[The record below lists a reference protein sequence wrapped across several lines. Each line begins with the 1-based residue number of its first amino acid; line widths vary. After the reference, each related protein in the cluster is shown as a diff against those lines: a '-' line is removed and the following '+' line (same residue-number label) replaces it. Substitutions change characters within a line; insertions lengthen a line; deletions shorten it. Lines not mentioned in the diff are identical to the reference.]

1 MRDGSPA
8 FAPVNLFEDKR
19 RPVRLDPPHPSF
31 RRAVAPLVAPCLLAM
46 ALLPALALAQEAV
59 VVPPVEVEA
68 TADRKDAVAA
78 TQRITTPAD
87 LEAPN
92 GPAQAVDRTPGA
104 HVRQAGGPGQA
115 ASLSVR
121 GADPQGTLATLDGVP
136 LNSPFL
142 GGADLAALSLL
153 PLDALE
159 LQRGGASARNGT
171 DAVGGVL
178 RAVIPDP
185 LDGPFLRASTLFG
198 SFGTHRLKAA
208 AGGTSGRFG
217 GMASA
222 GILTSTGDYTFRDAN
237 GRTRQRD
244 HNASLAVE
252 GLARAGFEPAPG
264 HRWGLLLEGLREE
277 RDVPGLEQFPS
288 TTARQR
294 NDRLIARLSYE
305 GPRLFGRGGSSAVR
319 AWVRRLGFAFADAA
333 PPMGPAVDTRLVAW
347 GLGGE
352 AEAEV
357 APWDLA
363 SLSAGASF
371 TWDRGD
377 VQRKSQASYE
387 PRRTTAAGRVGS
399 RVGRP
404 GGWWGIEADV
414 RVEWDEGFGVRALPR
429 AGAFLRPFGPFR
441 ITANVARAFRLPTL
455 EELYFDAGYVQG
467 NPDLQPEDALTW
479 DAGIEATGAG
489 WSIKAAYFEN
499 RARNLVVFLPRSA
512 FLVRAENSGGATMR
526 GVETSAEGR
535 WRWLSARASYTFL
548 HARTTDTGKPLPGRP
563 EHRVAGEAAVEV
575 GPLRVAILPS
585 WQSAFTLDRYGSLSE
600 AGRFRL
606 DARVELRPA
615 RGVALALDGM
625 NLTNDRDAV
634 DFLQSPLPG
643 WSLYGSIR
651 LDL

>member
-1 MRDGSPA
+1 M
-8 FAPVNLFEDKR
+8 
-19 RPVRLDPPHPSF
+19 
-31 RRAVAPLVAPCLLAM
+31 
-46 ALLPALALAQEAV
+46 
-59 VVPPVEVEA
+59 VPPVEVEA
-68 TADRKDAVAA
+68 TADRKDGA
-78 TQRITTPAD
+78 TATTRITTPAD
-87 LEAPN
+87 LEAPG
-92 GPAQAVDRTPGA
+92 GPAAAVDRTPAA

-142 GGADLAALSLL
+142 GGADLAALSLM

-159 LQRGGASARNGT
+159 LQRGGASARHGT

-185 LDGPFLRASTLFG
+185 LDGPLYRASYLFG

-208 AGGTSGRFG
+208 AGDSTGTFG
-217 GMASA
+217 ALASA
-222 GILTSTGDYTFRDAN
+222 GILASAGDYAFTDAN
-237 GRTRQRD
+237 GHARQRQ

-252 GLARAGFEPAPG
+252 GLARAGYEPAPG
-264 HRWGLLLEGLREE
+264 HRLGLLLEGLREDRE
-277 RDVPGLEQFPS
+277 VPGLEQYPS
-288 TTARQR
+288 TSAHQR
-294 NDRLIARLSYE
+294 NDRFIARLSYE
-305 GPRLFGRGGSSAVR
+305 GPRLFGNAGALDAPEAASSPARVSSTNPSPAPARSGGTAVR
-319 AWVRRLGFAFADAA
+319 AWVRRLGFAYGDAT

-347 GLGGE
+347 GVGGE

-357 APWDLA
+357 APWDVA
-363 SLSAGASF
+363 SLSAGVAA

-377 VQRKSQASYE
+377 VRRLSQAAYS
-387 PRRTTAAGRVGS
+387 PRRITAAGRLGGHA
-399 RVGRP
+399 GRSN
-404 GGWWGIEADV
+404 GWWGIDADV
-414 RVEWDEGFGVRALPR
+414 RVEWDEGFGVRALPH
-429 AGAFLRPFGPFR
+429 AGAFVRPYGPFR
-441 ITANVARAFRLPTL
+441 ITANVGRAFRLPTL

-467 NPDLQPEDALTW
+467 NPSLKPEDALTW

-489 WSIKAAYFEN
+489 WGVRAAYFEN

-512 FLVRAENSGGATMR
+512 FLVRAENSGGATLR
-526 GVETSAEGR
+526 GVEASADGR

-548 HARTTDTGKPLPGRP
+548 HALATDTGKPLPGRP
-563 EHRVAGEAAVEV
+563 AHRVAGEAAVEV
-575 GPLRVAILPS
+575 GPLRVALMPS
-585 WQSAFTLDRYGSLSE
+585 WQSAFTLDRYGALSE
-600 AGRFRL
+600 EGRFRL

-615 RGVALALDGM
+615 RGVTLALDGM
-625 NLTNDRDAV
+625 NLTNDRNAV